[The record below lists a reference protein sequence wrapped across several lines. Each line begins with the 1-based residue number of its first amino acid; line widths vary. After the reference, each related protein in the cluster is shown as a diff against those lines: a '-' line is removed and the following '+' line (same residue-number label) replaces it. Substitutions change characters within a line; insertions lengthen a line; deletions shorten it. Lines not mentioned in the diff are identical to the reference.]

1 MPQPVPAIP
10 GTKVVRALERA
21 GFVVARTAGSHRVM
35 RHPDGRTVSVP
46 VHSGRDM
53 PKGTL
58 RSVLTIIGWTVDDL
72 QKWL

>member
-1 MPQPVPAIP
+1 
-10 GTKVVRALERA
+10 
-21 GFVVARTAGSHRVM
+21 M